1 MTSARWARGRTG
13 RSFLAGMKR
22 AQLSGNLRPAPAERP
37 KRKRRRLS
45 PPPSRV
51 GAAFAQVFGT
61 VTVACCVV
69 TLPVSSV
76 AE

>member
-37 KRKRRRLS
+37 NGNGGGFRRRR
-45 PPPSRV
+45 PRV